1 MKTTTKIIAGLVFL
15 GVMTAYTA
23 WLSWFFANRT
33 SEAEVKAAEA
43 GTTLQS
49 RAVTNRVVT
58 ASWFGDSTLTER
70 RFQEELLDDV
80 TNTAAVLP
88 SYSVYSEPWAW
99 AIHITAHG
107 NKTGDTGY
115 WRDVICKY
123 AQAGTYSSYSVEAVP
138 DAGYIEGSEK
148 IPHVDFSVV
157 DSVGAV
163 ASFTNNVITPSNV
176 PGIVRVVGV
185 DTNGVSKESVV
196 VMTPYK
202 EAVVGVKYYR
212 EDPRSERSRWN
223 SYLSAKL
230 DAVSTAEA
238 DMVTYYNCRNKDNQ
252 YKTGGSQTWKAPR
265 ALSRFGTGGR
275 IYTNEWTW
283 AGSNWRSRITPLVHN
298 RDFFWPELQT
308 NLWCISVGVHEA
320 ANANGWNQ
328 YYIPYLAVA
337 PHYVV
342 FAGHYGDY
350 MWSGTG
356 WRPRFCRSTNDNDY
370 VYCSTLSVVGDVPYD
385 GSGSKSDVRLLRT
398 AQEIPPQCIAKLPS
412 KALLQQLSMSEFG
425 CSPCLI
431 VNCHQTVSPFPI
443 NSLSSAYYSW
453 DGLPGNGDFH
463 NHYPMTAAGEDY
475 PAKLREL
482 EHMTHMYDS
491 GTIRF
496 LVSPKGQVVPIGQT
510 YSVSDGGGSSGPSYA
525 DVIESLS
532 TMIVADSNGTED
544 ISRWT
549 FEELWTG
556 GTNTFE
562 TAGN

>member
-1 MKTTTKIIAGLVFL
+1 MKLFNKVVAAVLFVAAL
-15 GVMTAYTA
+15 GAYTA
-23 WLSWFFANRT
+23 WMWCAL
-33 SEAEVKAAEA
+33 EARIDGRIAAERGLEA
-43 GTTLQS
+43 
-49 RAVTNRVVT
+49 RAAITNRVVT
-58 ASWFGDSTLTER
+58 ASWFGDASLTEQ
-70 RFQEELLDDV
+70 RFQNELLDDV
-80 TNTAAVLP
+80 TNTAVTLP

-99 AIHITAHG
+99 AIQVTAHG

-138 DAGYIEGSEK
+138 DAGYIEGSER

-185 DTNGVSKESVV
+185 DSNNVTKESVV

-202 EAVVGVKYYR
+202 EAVVGTRYYR
-212 EDPRSERSRWN
+212 EDPRSERYRWN
-223 SYLSAKL
+223 SSLIAKL
-230 DAVSTAEA
+230 AAVSTADE
-238 DMVTYYNCRNKDNQ
+238 DMVEYYNCRNEQNQ
-252 YKTGGSQTWKAPR
+252 YQTGGSQIWRAPR

-275 IYTNEWTW
+275 VYTNEWTW
-283 AGSNWRSRITPLVHN
+283 AGSNWRSRITPLVQN

-308 NLWCISVGVHEA
+308 NLWCVSVGVHEA

-342 FAGHYGDY
+342 FAKHYGDY
-350 MWSGTG
+350 MWSGYT
-356 WRPRFCRSTNDNDY
+356 WRPRFCQSTNDNDY
-370 VYCSTLSVVGDVPYD
+370 VFCPTLSVVGNVPYD
-385 GSGSKSDVRLLRT
+385 GSTSVSDVRLLRT
-398 AQEIPPQCIAKLPS
+398 KETIPPQCIAKLAS
-412 KALLQQLSMSEFG
+412 RELLDRLSLSEFG

-431 VNCHQTVSPFPI
+431 VNCHQTVSPLPM
-443 NSLSSAYYSW
+443 NSVSSTYYSW
-453 DGLPGNGDFH
+453 DGLPGVGTPRNY
-463 NHYPMTAAGEDY
+463 YPMDEADI
-475 PAKLREL
+475 PSNLRNL
-482 EHMTHMYDS
+482 EHRTHMYDS

-496 LVSPKGQVVPIGQT
+496 LVSPRGQVVPIGQT
-510 YSVSDGGGSSGPSYA
+510 YSVSDRGGSSGPAYS
-525 DVIESLS
+525 DIIESLS
-532 TMIVADSNGTED
+532 TMILADSNGTED

-556 GTNTFE
+556 GTNNFE
-562 TAGN
+562 KVGE